1 MTDQSAAS
9 AFTAPGKFNVY
20 ACVDLDLRAKEL
32 HRRQA
37 ELEQLMGRASQTADG
52 ALLNTIAYRT
62 EYLQVRGELEELSKA
77 INDKR
82 CSTESKW
89 SSGRTVY

>member
-1 MTDQSAAS
+1 MTDQSAAT
-9 AFTAPGKFNVY
+9 AFTAPGKFNIY
-20 ACVDLDLRAKEL
+20 ACQDMDVRAKEL

-37 ELEQLMGRASQTADG
+37 ELEQLMGRTEQSAGG
-52 ALLNTIAYRT
+52 AFVNAIAYRT
-62 EYLQVRGELEELSKA
+62 EYLQIRGELEEMSKA
-77 INDKR
+77 ANDKQ